1 MFLRKS
7 LLSREKINRILL
19 LIYNV
24 NDFISLCCRMDES
37 TSKENLGIIVQYKVK
52 VRVIVQYGG

>member
-1 MFLRKS
+1 MFLKKS
-7 LLSREKINRILL
+7 LLSREKINHFYCLYAMLMI
-19 LIYNV
+19 
-24 NDFISLCCRMDES
+24 ISLGCRMDES

>member
-1 MFLRKS
+1 MLTFC
-7 LLSREKINRILL
+7 
-19 LIYNV
+19 
-24 NDFISLCCRMDES
+24 ISLDSRMDES

>member
-1 MFLRKS
+1 MFLKNS
-7 LLSREKINRILL
+7 LKSREKINHLMI
-19 LIYNV
+19 
-24 NDFISLCCRMDES
+24 ISLGCRMDES